1 VILMWSTIK
10 FFFNRIGIFELL
22 LLTWLLVVSIS
33 FIQYYFWGY
42 STIALWSQSIDE
54 KWKWGVLCILAAA
67 GWHVINDKIERL
79 QTCSDVNFEAG
90 GLNYQ
95 RLEARIERLDIELNE
110 RLHNIEDAI
119 AEIKNTISQGQ
130 R

>member
-1 VILMWSTIK
+1 MWSTIK

-54 KWKWGVLCILAAA
+54 KWKWSVLVILAAA

-79 QTCSDVNFEAG
+79 QTGSDVNFEAG
-90 GLNYQ
+90 ELNYQ
-95 RLEARIERLDIELNE
+95 RLEARIERLDTELNE

-119 AEIKNTISQGQ
+119 AEIKNIISQGQ

>member
-1 VILMWSTIK
+1 MWSTIK

-54 KWKWGVLCILAAA
+54 KWKWSVLGILAAA
-67 GWHVINDKIERL
+67 GWHVINDKIAKL

-90 GLNYQ
+90 ELNYQ

>member
-1 VILMWSTIK
+1 MWSTIK
-10 FFFNRIGIFELL
+10 FVFNRIGIFELL

-54 KWKWGVLCILAAA
+54 KWKWSVLVILAAA
-67 GWHVINDKIERL
+67 GWHVINDKIAKL
-79 QTCSDVNFEAG
+79 QNCSDVNFEAG
-90 GLNYQ
+90 ELNYQ
-95 RLEARIERLDIELNE
+95 RLEARIERLDTELNE

-119 AEIKNTISQGQ
+119 AEIKNIISQGQ